1 MYGFCP
7 LASGSKGNVL
17 YLGTAHT
24 KILVDAGIS
33 GKGIRERLQEIDV
46 ALEEIQ
52 AILITHEHH
61 DHIVGLRT
69 LAFKF
74 GIPIIT
80 NSLTAKA
87 IIDAF
92 HDCPKFKLFTT
103 NEPFEFQD
111 LEIMPFSIKHD
122 AVDPVGFT
130 IKTMQRKIGIATD
143 LGIVTPSVKH
153 HLQNCHILHVE
164 ANHDPQLVHASSR
177 PPIYK
182 ERVLG
187 PTGHLSNQASAELL
201 DHCYNPHLAQVY
213 LAHLS
218 SECNRPELALSTVTD
233 HLQKSGKTLQ
243 ISIAH
248 QEVRSKATIFEE
260 SVVSVL

>member
-1 MYGFCP
+1 MLGFCP
-7 LASGSKGNVL
+7 LASGSKGNCTF
-17 YLGTAHT
+17 LGTPHT
-24 KILVDAGIS
+24 KILIDAGIS
-33 GKGIRERLQEIDV
+33 GKGIAARLQEIDV
-46 ALEEIQ
+46 TLEELD
-52 AILITHEHH
+52 AIMITHEHH

-74 GIPIIT
+74 GIPIIA

-103 NEPFEFQD
+103 NEAFEFQD

-122 AVDPVGFT
+122 AADPVGYT
-130 IKTMQRKIGIATD
+130 IKTMRRKIGMATD
-143 LGIVTPSVKH
+143 LGVVTPSVRH
-153 HLQNCHILHVE
+153 HLMDCHILHVE
-164 ANHDPQLVHASSR
+164 ANHEPDLVHGCSR

-187 PTGHLSNQASAELL
+187 PTGHLSNQACAELL
-201 DHCYNPHLAQVY
+201 DHCYNDNLAQVY

-218 SECNRPELALSTVTD
+218 SECNRPELALSTVAT
-233 HLQKSGKTLQ
+233 HLEKSGKTLQ
-243 ISIAH
+243 TSIAH

-260 SVVSVL
+260 SIVSVS